1 LSPPAATEP
10 AEPTGP
16 TGPTDDAIARY
27 RAASEANDMPALLA
41 TLAEDA
47 TLVSPLSARMV
58 FRGKQDLSVLLPA
71 VYGLL
76 TSWRWEEPYRDGDRI
91 VLVGDGRIGPFRLG
105 DAMAIEL
112 DADGR
117 ICRIRPH
124 LRPFLGLLAF
134 AALLGPKLAGHPGLI
149 ARAARG

>member
-1 LSPPAATEP
+1 
-10 AEPTGP
+10 
-16 TGPTDDAIARY
+16 
-27 RAASEANDMPALLA
+27 MPALLA